1 VGCSPPL
8 LQKVAVDE
16 PRELPELP
24 NAKHNNSSKHTGLW
38 PDGYY
43 LSKSFICRAPPTA
56 ATGHRLVAS
65 MLLYTEL
72 LAAPLDAGLS
82 VLGPGK

>member
-1 VGCSPPL
+1 M
-8 LQKVAVDE
+8 
-16 PRELPELP
+16 
-24 NAKHNNSSKHTGLW
+24 
-38 PDGYY
+38 
-43 LSKSFICRAPPTA
+43 SKSFICRAPPTA